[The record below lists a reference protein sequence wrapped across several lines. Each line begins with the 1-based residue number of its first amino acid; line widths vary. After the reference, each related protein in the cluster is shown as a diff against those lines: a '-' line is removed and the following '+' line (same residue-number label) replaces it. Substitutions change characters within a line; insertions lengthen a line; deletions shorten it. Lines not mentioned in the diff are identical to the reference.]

1 MRKDIEKYINEK
13 YKQLQEHPWKEY
25 PEYSTF
31 KHKDNGKW
39 FALIMDVPYE
49 KLGINKEGRADV
61 INVKHFPELIGS
73 ARKEEGVLP
82 AYHMNKEYWL
92 TILLD
97 GTVPKERIYE
107 LIDISYG
114 LTMKKSKGKK

>member
-1 MRKDIEKYINEK
+1 
-13 YKQLQEHPWKEY
+13 
-25 PEYSTF
+25 
-31 KHKDNGKW
+31 
-39 FALIMDVPYE
+39 MDVPYE
-49 KLGINKEGRADV
+49 KLGINKEGRVDV

-73 ARKEEGVLP
+73 ARKKGGVLP

-114 LTMKKSKGKK
+114 LTMKKSKRKK